1 MRKGH
6 SDLFR
11 LECRDGSRLLNI
23 VRVLEMAFTW
33 HLNGAICFERW
44 LALARSL
51 LHVIRRAGDSI
62 RDQYTRARRQ
72 LQKRNNAIV
81 IRCTSQHIA
90 LTRNGMQK
98 CNIIRLLMIY
108 AAVATAIIVAA
119 VYERTGIAGDRVV
132 VDVKSAVTN
141 IGSRK

>member
-108 AAVATAIIVAA
+108 AAVAAA
-119 VYERTGIAGDRVV
+119 TNNDAGLQISKKRM
-132 VDVKSAVTN
+132 
-141 IGSRK
+141 